1 VTSRFELT
9 VSSEMQNLAVV
20 SDFITSVANNLGLS
34 EADTFALQMA
44 VDEAC
49 ANVIEHAYGG
59 RRDGSIHIT
68 CQALES
74 SIVVTVQDH
83 GKPFDPHSVPRP
95 AADAPLEER
104 LESGLGLLLIE
115 KLMDEVRFE
124 FDDERGN
131 VLTMVK
137 RRQDEKQPL

>member
-1 VTSRFELT
+1 MSCFELT
-9 VSSEMQNLAVV
+9 VSSEMENLTTI
-20 SDFITSVANNLGLS
+20 SDFVTSVASNLGLS
-34 EADTFALQMA
+34 EDDTFALQMA

-68 CQALES
+68 CQALQDRV
-74 SIVVTVQDH
+74 VVTVQDH

-95 AADAPLEER
+95 KANAPLEER
-104 LESGLGLLLIE
+104 LAGGLGILLIE

-124 FDDERGN
+124 FDAEKGN

-137 RRQDEKQPL
+137 KRQVEKQPL